1 MSLRGKIARGHAAPF
16 LFTPESSHPTA
27 SGRAGMIATAIQLI
41 GLALTLLILILIWEG
56 FS

>member
-16 LFTPESSHPTA
+16 LFIPESSHPTA